1 MELHLNIEGSKDL
14 TGQVYRQL
22 SEAIRS
28 GRLAD
33 GQLVPPTRLLAQQLG
48 ISRKPVA
55 EAYQRLVY
63 DKLLVGRAGR
73 GTYVSAP
80 RKAPPSL
87 ADAPLAL
94 ARPAAGVALAS
105 QATLARWEGLA
116 SPFRQPPL
124 GAKPQFDFIG
134 GAPAPQHFPQDDWR
148 RCVLHGLRQ
157 DSLQRGRYTATEG
170 VPALREALARH
181 AAFARGINCG
191 AAQLIVTNG
200 AQQALD
206 LLGRVLL
213 EPGSCVAL
221 EDPGYPVA
229 RLLFQSQGARVAH
242 VPVDAEGIV
251 VDAIPDDARLI
262 YVTPAHQFP
271 LGMPMSVARKQALLA
286 RAQAIGAIIV
296 EDDYDSEFRYE
307 GRPTDS
313 LQSMDTQG
321 IVAFIGSLSKVVLP
335 ELRIGYV
342 AAPLAIL
349 EALKVAKHLA
359 DWHTA
364 TMVQHA
370 LARFIDDGCL
380 LRHIRR
386 GHDIYATRR
395 EELQR
400 AFASELAPWF
410 ALVPAVAGFH
420 VAAFARRPVDIALLI
435 RLARRAG
442 VGLYALGGFYTV
454 APPREGLFMGYGAID
469 TLDIAPALARVRDI
483 LLHMDES
490 AAG

>member
-1 MELHLNIEGSKDL
+1 MELHLNIVGSKDL

-80 RKAPPSL
+80 RAVAL
-87 ADAPLAL
+87 PLAGGPL
-94 ARPAAGVALAS
+94 APSQEPGVALAS
-105 QATLARWEGLA
+105 RATLARWEGLD
-116 SPFRQPPL
+116 SPFREPPH
-124 GAKPQFDFIG
+124 GGRSQFDFIG

-157 DSLQRGRYTATEG
+157 DAVQRGHYTATEG

-181 AAFARGINCG
+181 AAFARGLTCS
-191 AAQLIVTNG
+191 AAQIIVTNG

-229 RLLFQSQGARVAH
+229 RLLFQGQGARVAH

-286 RAQAIGAIIV
+286 RALALGAIIV

-313 LQSMDTQG
+313 LQSMDKHG

-342 AAPLAIL
+342 AAPQAIL
-349 EALKVAKHLA
+349 AALKVAKHLA

-364 TMVQHA
+364 TMTQHA

-400 AFASELAPWF
+400 VFASDLAPWF
-410 ALVPAVAGFH
+410 TLVPAVAGFH
-420 VAAFARRPVDIALLI
+420 VAAFAKRPVDIALLI

-442 VGLYALGGFYTV
+442 VGLYALAGFYTV
-454 APPREGLFMGYGAID
+454 APARDGLFMGYGAID
-469 TLDIAPALARVRDI
+469 TLDIGPALARVRDI
-483 LLHMDES
+483 LVQMD
-490 AAG
+490 ADAPC